1 MVGLDALGELAH
13 VDAHGEEVLPDLPVL
28 VVTLE
33 SLLQRSE
40 GLFPV
45 RQTERETERD
55 TERQRERDTE
65 RERHRET
72 DIERERERNIKR

>member
-40 GLFPV
+40 GLVPV
-45 RQTERETERD
+45 RENQA
-55 TERQRERDTE
+55 
-65 RERHRET
+65 
-72 DIERERERNIKR
+72 EREREREI